1 MFVFWRS
8 AREFAGGDQE
18 GAALTK
24 LAFFACQSLFNER
37 GFQQV
42 ILDSPQPSDA
52 LIFEGELGVYAS
64 IGHAI
69 APEACIVHPAF
80 NMPWW
85 TINSIGRGR

>member
-1 MFVFWRS
+1 
-8 AREFAGGDQE
+8 
-18 GAALTK
+18 
-24 LAFFACQSLFNER
+24 
-37 GFQQV
+37 
-42 ILDSPQPSDA
+42 